1 MIIKLDHKER
11 KMKILDEWLEGNIDS
26 DSKNSWMRRIKI
38 KVSEIENKMRDIKKE
53 ISKLSIVD
61 KINGYVDLMKS
72 VIKWSF

>member
-38 KVSEIENKMRDIKKE
+38 KVSEIKNKIRDSIQKDKK
-53 ISKLSIVD
+53 
-61 KINGYVDLMKS
+61 
-72 VIKWSF
+72 